1 VASSFA
7 QYDRL
12 ILVEPSG
19 LGLSASTSQL
29 AGSFL
34 LRGAMLSV
42 WSVSD
47 DQERAKSSSVW
58 PEQSG
63 VGRGD
68 GVEGGDEGG
77 E

>member
-1 VASSFA
+1 MASSFA

-34 LRGAMLSV
+34 FRGAMLSV
-42 WSVSD
+42 WSVSV
-47 DQERAKSSSVW
+47 DQERTESSAVW
-58 PEQSG
+58 PEQSC
-63 VGRGD
+63 VGMVIE
-68 GVEGGDEGG
+68 VEGGG